1 LNAKHCVLAHACNL
15 ADSESCTRFCPHF
28 IATDARLK
36 AANVPREYR
45 LITLK
50 NSPVRASEPTVYK
63 TLDAYVKTFIR
74 AFNEP
79 SEPIKS
85 VYLYSPTPGNGKT
98 TTAIALLHEY
108 LIRHYV
114 GSLQRGR
121 QPEQV
126 PVYFLDVNEFQT
138 RYNLATMTGNE
149 NELEA
154 IRNEIRRC
162 QFVPFLVMDDI
173 GVRGASDAFRSY
185 LHSIINHR
193 TTHSLP
199 TIYTSNIPLERRER
213 ERERDR
219 DERQKT
225 FAEVFDER
233 LYDRVRDMCIVL
245 PFGGESKRGLR
256 R

>member
-1 LNAKHCVLAHACNL
+1 MTNATNCVLAHACNL
-15 ADSESCTRFCPHF
+15 ANTTSCTRFCPHF

-36 AANVPREYR
+36 SANVPREYR
-45 LITLK
+45 LLTLS

-126 PVYFLDVNEFQT
+126 PVYFLDVNGFQT
-138 RYNLATMTGNE
+138 LFNEFNRNNVPADVAETASREYYYRYHKAKVTP
-149 NELEA
+149 
-154 IRNEIRRC
+154 
-162 QFVPFLVMDDI
+162 FVVLDDI
-173 GVRGASDAFRSY
+173 GVRSATEAFRSD

-193 TTHSLP
+193 ITNGLP
-199 TIYTSNIPLERRER
+199 SVYTSNLPIEELAR
-213 ERERDR
+213 
-219 DERQKT
+219 
-225 FAEVFDER
+225 VFDAR

-256 R
+256 K

>member
-1 LNAKHCVLAHACNL
+1 LTNTKHCVLAHACNL
-15 ADSESCTRFCPHF
+15 ANTTSCTRFCPHF
-28 IATDARLK
+28 ITTDARLK

-74 AFNEP
+74 AFNASEGHAA
-79 SEPIKS
+79 EPIKS

-138 RYNLATMTGNE
+138 LFNE
-149 NELEA
+149 FN
-154 IRNEIRRC
+154 RSN
-162 QFVPFLVMDDI
+162 VPFDVAETASREYYHRYHKAKMTPFVVLDDI
-173 GVRGASDAFRSY
+173 GVRSASEAFRGD
-185 LHSIINHR
+185 LHSIINAR
-193 TTHSLP
+193 VTNGLP
-199 TIYTSNIPLERRER
+199 SVYTSNLPIEELAR
-213 ERERDR
+213 
-219 DERQKT
+219 
-225 FAEVFDER
+225 VFDER
-233 LYDRVRDMCIVL
+233 LYDRVRDLCIDL

>member
-1 LNAKHCVLAHACNL
+1 LTNAKHCVLANVCNL
-15 ADSESCTRFCPHF
+15 ANTTSCTRFCPHF
-28 IATDARLK
+28 IAADARLK

-74 AFNEP
+74 AFDAP

-138 RYNLATMTGNE
+138 LFNEFNRSNVPTDVAETASREYYYRYHKAKV
-149 NELEA
+149 A
-154 IRNEIRRC
+154 P
-162 QFVPFLVMDDI
+162 FVVLDDI
-173 GVRGASDAFRSY
+173 GVRSATEAFRSD

-193 TTHSLP
+193 VTNGLTTV
-199 TIYTSNIPLERRER
+199 YTSNLPIEELAR
-213 ERERDR
+213 
-219 DERQKT
+219 
-225 FAEVFDER
+225 VFDAR

-256 R
+256 KN